1 MKNTVMC
8 YIKNNDKTLM
18 LYRNKKVN
26 DVHKGKYVGLG
37 GKIECGESPEEAI
50 VREVWEESGL
60 LVKNPVLRGIITFPN
75 FKDDEDWLMFLFIAN
90 DFTGEIIDSYEG
102 TLEWI
107 DDDKILNL
115 SMWKGD
121 LEFFKWLQ
129 DGRMF
134 SGKIVYENS
143 ELIDFKVNFY

>member
-1 MKNTVMC
+1 MC

-18 LYRNKKVN
+18 LYRNKKTN

-37 GKIECGESPEEAI
+37 GKIEPGESPEEAI
-50 VREVWEESGL
+50 VREVNEESGL
-60 LVKNPVLRGIITFPN
+60 LLKKPILRGIITFPN
-75 FKDDEDWLMFLFIAN
+75 FKDDEDWLMFLYIAN
-90 DFTGEIIDSYEG
+90 EFTGEIIDSSEG

-107 DDDKILNL
+107 DNDKILNL

-143 ELIDFKVNFY
+143 ELIDYKVNFY